1 MLAIDPVTMPSS
13 SVDSPAT
20 GGSSLPEHPSA
31 ESLQHRLIS
40 GETRLPTLDGLRGV
54 AILLV
59 LVSHLTLYSEMSTT
73 TLLDRAY
80 QRVTLA
86 GWVGVDLFFVL
97 SGFLITGI
105 LLDLKGSSRFF
116 RTFYARRVLR
126 IFPLYYAFLAIFYIA
141 LPHLLLP
148 KDQVLRLLADQ
159 KWYWL
164 YLQNLQMAWDG
175 WPVPKYFAH
184 FWSLAVEEQFYL
196 IWPLVVLKFGRRGL
210 IAVCL
215 TSIVGSLALRTVLA
229 LTEQPLAAY
238 MWMPARADALAVGAL
253 LAVFSRG
260 PAGLSHLRRWTPHV
274 AWGCGLLLA
283 LIIVWKRRLHY
294 DEFAVKTAG
303 HTLLAVLFG
312 TLLTVA
318 VTTRHSSFAHR
329 LFAAPLLAFFGRY
342 SYGIYVIHHPL
353 LVWISWQGLRA
364 DYLPPVLG
372 SHLPGA
378 LLFGAIGASASVA
391 LALVSWYLLEQPF
404 LRLKRWF
411 SYDQRQPIPAPG
423 PMPGAP

>member
-1 MLAIDPVTMPSS
+1 VTRPSS

-20 GGSSLPEHPSA
+20 RDSSPPGSPPV
-31 ESLQHRLIS
+31 ESLQPRRIP
-40 GETRLPTLDGLRGV
+40 GETRLPTLDGLRGI

-59 LVSHLTLYSEMSTT
+59 LLSHHTLYSEMSTT

-80 QRVTLA
+80 QRATLA
-86 GWVGVDLFFVL
+86 GWIGVDLFFVL

-126 IFPLYYAFLAIFYIA
+126 IFPLYYAFLAIFYTA
-141 LPHLLLP
+141 LPQLLLP
-148 KDQVLRLLADQ
+148 NDQVLRLLADQ
-159 KWYWL
+159 KWFWL
-164 YLQNLQMAWDG
+164 YLQNLQMARDG
-175 WPVPKYFAH
+175 WPMPKYLTH

-196 IWPLVVLKFGRRGL
+196 IWPLIILKVSRRGL

-215 TSIVGSLALRTVLA
+215 ASMVGSLALRIVLA
-229 LTEQPLAAY
+229 LSKQPLAAY

-253 LAVFSRG
+253 LAVFGRG
-260 PAGLSHLRRWTPHV
+260 PVGLSHIRRWAPHL
-274 AWGCGLLLA
+274 AWGSGLLLA

-294 DEFAVKTAG
+294 DEFVVKTAG

-312 TLLTVA
+312 TLLTIA
-318 VTTRHSSFAHR
+318 VTSRSSSFARR
-329 LFAAPLLAFFGRY
+329 LFAAPLLVFFGRY
-342 SYGIYVIHHPL
+342 SYGIYVLHHPL
-353 LVWISWQGLRA
+353 LVWISWHGLRA
-364 DYLPPVLG
+364 DYLPPILG

-378 LLFGAIGASASVA
+378 LLFGVVGATASVA
-391 LALVSWYLLEQPF
+391 LALVSWYVLEQPF

-411 SYDQRQPIPAPG
+411 AYDQTRPLPIRG
-423 PMPGAP
+423 PTAGGR

>member
-1 MLAIDPVTMPSS
+1 VTHNGDLPSS
-13 SVDSPAT
+13 SVDSPVT
-20 GGSSLPEHPSA
+20 SDSSLPGPPPA
-31 ESLQHRLIS
+31 ESLQSRPIA
-40 GETRLPTLDGLRGV
+40 GQTRLPTLDGLRGV

-59 LVSHLTLYSEMSTT
+59 LLSHLTLYSEMSAT

-80 QRVTLA
+80 QRATLA

-105 LLDLKGSSRFF
+105 LLDLKGNSRFF

-126 IFPLYYAFLAIFYIA
+126 IFPLYYAFLAIFYLV
-141 LPHLLLP
+141 LPQLLSP
-148 KDQVLRLLADQ
+148 GDQVRRLLTDQ

-164 YLQNLQMAWDG
+164 YLQNLQIARDG
-175 WPVPKYFAH
+175 WPVPKYLVQ

-215 TSIVGSLALRTVLA
+215 TAMVGSLALRIVLG
-229 LTEQPLAAY
+229 LTKQPLAAY

-253 LAVFSRG
+253 LAVFARQ
-260 PAGLSHLRRWTPHV
+260 PDGLSHLRRWAPHV
-274 AWGCGLLLA
+274 AWGSGLLLA
-283 LIIVWKRRLHY
+283 LIIAWKRRLHY
-294 DEFAVKTAG
+294 DEFVVKTAG
-303 HTLLAVLFG
+303 FTLLAVLFG
-312 TLLTVA
+312 TLLTIA
-318 VTTRHSSFAHR
+318 VTTRRSSVAHR
-329 LFAAPLLAFFGRY
+329 LFAAPLLVFFGRY
-342 SYGIYVIHHPL
+342 SYGIYVLHHPL
-353 LVWISWQGLRA
+353 LVWISRHGLRA
-364 DYLPPVLG
+364 DFLPPILG

-378 LLFGAIGASASVA
+378 LLFGAVGATASVG

-411 SYDQRQPIPAPG
+411 AYDQTRPLPAPG
-423 PMPGAP
+423 HMPGGP